1 MSRQSFGE
9 RRRRVGDGKAPVV
22 NPMWPML
29 AMMFAGVWVAW
40 PWFLLNEALMKSDD
54 LRRQAK
60 LVLLGLLGSTVVAA
74 VVIALVEVE
83 LLGVREARY
92 VVLLLVTWKLGIS
105 YVLHA
110 RQLESFSLWQYFGG
124 AGRSGLYVM
133 LAAAYL
139 AGALFDKL
147 PFGVL
152 WLVLR

>member
-1 MSRQSFGE
+1 MSTKSFGD
-9 RRRRVGDGKAPVV
+9 RRRRVGDAKAPVV

-29 AMMFAGVWVAW
+29 ALMFAGVWVAW

-60 LVLLGLLGSTVVAA
+60 LVLLGLLGSTVIAA
-74 VVIALVEVE
+74 VILAMVKFE

-92 VVLLLVTWKLGIS
+92 VVLLLVTWKLGVS

-110 RQLESFSLWQYFGG
+110 RQLESFALWQYFGG
-124 AGRSGLYVM
+124 QGRNGMYVM
-133 LAAAYL
+133 IAAALL
-139 AGALFDKL
+139 AEPLFAKL
-147 PFGVL
+147 PIGVL